1 MRTRNNRTRSAFR
14 ADDTGRPRRAQP
26 SPAPGDLC
34 LALWLVLQ
42 PSRDVPGGLSTPR
55 AGGGPRGRP
64 GAVPRGPWEPGSAT
78 GGGPRADG
86 AGVGIVSAGRA
97 VLAPEVDH
105 LEMESPP
112 GLGRPQPL
120 QIALGL
126 GHAPAR

>member
-1 MRTRNNRTRSAFR
+1 MRTRNNRTRSAIR

-26 SPAPGDLC
+26 TSRPRRPVLG
-34 LALWLVLQ
+34 LVAGLQ

-55 AGGGPRGRP
+55 APAGPRGRS
-64 GAVPRGPWEPGSAT
+64 GAVLQGPWGPGSAT

-105 LEMESPP
+105 
-112 GLGRPQPL
+112 
-120 QIALGL
+120 
-126 GHAPAR
+126 